1 VDLAVELEEIVEQ
14 VVQELLVKVMLVD
27 QQQDPLVKQDL
38 VVVELELLVER
49 EVQVQTQEQVE
60 QEVLPHHYH
69 HVH

>member
-1 VDLAVELEEIVEQ
+1 MDLVVELEEIVEQ

-60 QEVLPHHYH
+60 QEVHLLLYLL
-69 HVH
+69 